1 MKEERKDRSWIW
13 AALIAATLLLG
24 ALALG
29 EDMLHILKWYAAL
42 FIGSV
47 VFYPLAA
54 YLFKGFADVPWFF
67 AKIMGFL
74 IPGYIVWFLCSFEL
88 MKFSTLS
95 CVVIFI
101 LCAILTYVLPF
112 AIKKKTPLS
121 FFKEAEISSLF
132 KRELLFAAALTGY
145 MYIRAFSP
153 DAFGTER
160 MMDYSFMQN
169 LYESSYFPPT
179 DVWFAGNPLN
189 YYYFGQYIFT
199 FITRL
204 SFNKVDV
211 GYNLALGTCFALCLS
226 LAYSIGYA
234 LMEKKGKARAVAGTI
249 GAMALMFAANMHFII
264 FYKLVP
270 MLREILHIS
279 GEYSDYWYPDST
291 RYIGYNPDVAD
302 KTAHE
307 FPAYSFILG
316 DLHAHVIN
324 IFVVLSIL
332 GLVLSYLKRRES
344 LGEKRKGIKEL
355 VSDSCVFAVGF
366 LIGICSMENAW
377 DFPIYFVVAGA
388 VMLYANIKSLKSIK
402 DVIFGTI
409 IQGAEVII
417 ISLLVSFPFTLNFDA
432 MVNGIKKCTE
442 HSRFYQLVILWGMPV
457 ILLISFILMLK
468 NRYDEAKN
476 NTEQTVIPLKT
487 ITSED
492 VFTVLIGLCA
502 LGLVIMPEIIYVED
516 IYSGGFKRFNT
527 MFKLTYQSFILFAV
541 MQAHIISVYIT
552 GSAGKKKIG
561 SGLAALFF
569 LLLCCGYFPVA
580 VKMGIGTIGPK
591 GELQG
596 IDASAYIYEMCQE
609 DAVAIDWIKYMTPP
623 DSVILEANGDSYTIY
638 NRVSTL
644 SGRAT
649 VLGWRTHEWLWQNDA
664 DVVDERADDVRD
676 IYCCNDP
683 DLIRTLCAK
692 YAVDYIFIGSC
703 EYEKFLP
710 EGMNVE
716 VLKSMGEVVYNGGGA
731 SPVYIIR
738 L

>member
-1 MKEERKDRSWIW
+1 MKEERDDRSWIW
-13 AALIAATLLLG
+13 AVLIAATQMIG
-24 ALALG
+24 ALMLG
-29 EDMLHILKWYAAL
+29 NDMLHILKWYAL
-42 FIGSV
+42 LLVGTL
-47 VFYPLAA
+47 VFYPLALF
-54 YLFKGFADVPWFF
+54 LFKGFADLPWFF

-74 IPGYIVWFLCSFEL
+74 IPGYIVWSFCSLRL
-88 MKFSTLS
+88 MKFKTVT

-101 LCAILTYVLPF
+101 LCAIVSYAVPF
-112 AIKKKTPLS
+112 VTKGKTPLS
-121 FFKEAEISSLF
+121 FYKNTDMSRMV
-132 KRELLFAAALTGY
+132 KRELLFAAALVGY
-145 MYIRAFSP
+145 MYIRAFAP

-169 LYESSYFPPT
+169 LYGTEYFPPT
-179 DVWFAGNPLN
+179 DVWFAGKALN

-199 FITRL
+199 FITKL
-204 SFNKVDV
+204 SFNQVTV
-211 GYNLALGTCFALCLS
+211 GYNLSLGTCFALCLS

-234 LMEKKGKARAVAGTI
+234 LMEKKGRAKAVAGTI
-249 GAMALMFAANMHFII
+249 GSLALMFAANMHFFI

-270 MLREILHIS
+270 MLREILGIT
-279 GEYSDYWYPDST
+279 GEYKEYWYPDST

-332 GLVLSYLKRRES
+332 GLVLSYLKRREAAD
-344 LGEKRKGIKEL
+344 EKQTGIKTL
-355 VSDSCVFAVGF
+355 ITDSCVFAVGF

-388 VMLYANIKSLKSIK
+388 VMLYANIRSLKSIK
-402 DVIFGTI
+402 DVIFGTL
-409 IQGAEVII
+409 IQGAEVIAVSVLT
-417 ISLLVSFPFTLNFDA
+417 SLPFTLNFDA
-432 MVNGIKKCTE
+432 MVNGIEKCTE

-457 ILLISFILMLK
+457 ILLISFILMLIRRGDK
-468 NRYDEAKN
+468 AKN
-476 NTEQTVIPLKT
+476 KKEQTIIPLKQ
-487 ITSED
+487 ITAED

-502 LGLVIMPEIIYVED
+502 LGLVIIPELIYVED
-516 IYSGGFKRFNT
+516 IYSGSYKRFNT

-541 MQAHIISVYIT
+541 MQAHIISSYICKPELK
-552 GSAGKKKIG
+552 AKKG
-561 SGLAALFF
+561 GFAALIL

-580 VKMGIGTIGPK
+580 VKMGIGTVGRN
-591 GELQG
+591 GELKG
-596 IDASAYIYEMCQE
+596 IDASGYAYEMCPE
-609 DAVAIDWIKYMTPP
+609 DALAIEWIKNNTEE

-649 VLGWRTHEWLWQNDA
+649 ILGWRTHEWLWQNDA
-664 DVVDERADDVRD
+664 DVVDDRADDVEN
-676 IYCCNDP
+676 IYCGSDSSY
-683 DLIRTLCAK
+683 IKTLCAE
-692 YAVDYIFIGSC
+692 YGVDYIFIGSC

-716 VLKSMGEVVYNGGGA
+716 LLKSLGEVVYDGGGLE
-731 SPVYIIR
+731 PVYIIK